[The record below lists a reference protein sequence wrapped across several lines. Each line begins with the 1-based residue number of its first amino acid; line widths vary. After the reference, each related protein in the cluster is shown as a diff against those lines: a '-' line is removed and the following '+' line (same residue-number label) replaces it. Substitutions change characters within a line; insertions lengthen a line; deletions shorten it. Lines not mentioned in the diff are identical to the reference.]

1 VIYPDGLY
9 LPTIEDPLPD
19 AVTGATP
26 EDDFILETKAPSSLR
41 RFVVMAEFNLPC
53 DFNDVYPE
61 DNTPGE
67 PGYTGGKWGSGQPA
81 LVYVA
86 TVDLDSGIYTYEMT
100 PIGISSPDGSDGEL
114 NEDLSTLTTAPDIL
128 GGITVTIEP

>member
-1 VIYPDGLY
+1 MIYPDGLY